1 MTPPR
6 AQASK
11 RERQRSQALVE
22 FAFAVPIFALLVF
35 FTIEVGLIFI
45 SYYSEASM
53 ARETARW
60 LAVRSATTDDTELAT
75 YVQQHMLPGMLG
87 GTPHVTSPTAAALSS
102 STCTTNPPGRVPATC
117 DTVATVGNMTV
128 RYSPCGPD
136 VNGLCAYQ
144 QRLTSQTLFVEMTY
158 DVSNL
163 LFLPSTFR
171 LGSLSTHIPT
181 SLPAYR
187 VSVMTE

>member
-1 MTPPR
+1 MTR
-6 AQASK
+6 ASK
-11 RERQRSQALVE
+11 GRRQRAQALVE

-35 FTIEVGLIFI
+35 FTIQVSLVFI
-45 SYYSEASM
+45 SYYSEARM

-60 LAVRSATTDDTELAT
+60 LAVHSVSTDDTELAT
-75 YVQQHMLPGMLG
+75 YVQQNMLPGLIA
-87 GTPHVTSPTAAALSS
+87 GTPHVTSPSAATLA
-102 STCTTNPPGRVPATC
+102 TGACKPNPPGRVPSQC
-117 DTVATVGNMTV
+117 DAVATVGNMSV

-136 VNGLCAYQ
+136 ANGLCAYQ
-144 QRLTSQTLFVEMTY
+144 QRLTSQTLFVEMNY
-158 DVSNL
+158 DFSNL

-171 LGSLSTHIPT
+171 LGPVSTRIPT